1 MKGCNDSAISDLF
14 KISRSSQAAD
24 KKPEFHLSFFE
35 IYSGKVFDL
44 LPRDSPGNQRVL
56 LQLLEDGK

>member
-1 MKGCNDSAISDLF
+1 MKGCNEAAIGDLF
-14 KISRSSQAAD
+14 KLSKHHIET
-24 KKPEFHLSFFE
+24 KPEFFLSFFE

-44 LPRDSPGNQRVL
+44 LPRDNPGGGRVL